1 MKRPFVKI
9 FSLVAALTVLWPDQE
24 KLTETYQ
31 ENLFTALPAGEAF
44 RFEHRSLDTT
54 VRLGPTIDGNL
65 MQWHRVRLGYPFAA
79 ITTDTQ
85 LDQRIFQL
93 RWEGYP
99 FLVNL
104 GMGAA
109 LGFVAGCIVATMKRN
124 REIRKRLRKD
134 IFPDA

>member
-1 MKRPFVKI
+1 MKRSFVMV
-9 FSLVAALTVLWPDQE
+9 FLLVSSLTVLWPDHE

-31 ENLFTALPAGEAF
+31 EHMFTALPAGDAF
-44 RFEHRSLDTT
+44 RFELQPLEATL
-54 VRLGPTIDGNL
+54 RLGRTIDGNL
-65 MQWHRVRLGYPFAA
+65 MPWHRVRLGYPFAA

-104 GMGAA
+104 GMGSA
-109 LGFVAGCIVATMKRN
+109 LGFVAGCIAATMKRN
-124 REIRKRLRKD
+124 REIRRRLGKD
-134 IFPDA
+134 VLPDA

>member
-1 MKRPFVKI
+1 MVFL
-9 FSLVAALTVLWPDQE
+9 LVSSLTVLWPDYE
-24 KLTETYQ
+24 KLTETYR
-31 ENLFTALPAGEAF
+31 EHMFTALPGGEAF
-44 RFEHRSLDTT
+44 RFEHRPLETT
-54 VRLGPTIDGNL
+54 LRLGPAIDGKL
-65 MQWHRVRLGYPFAA
+65 MTWHRLRLGYPFAA

-85 LDQRIFQL
+85 LDQRIFQF
-93 RWEGYP
+93 RCEGYP

-104 GMGAA
+104 GMGSA